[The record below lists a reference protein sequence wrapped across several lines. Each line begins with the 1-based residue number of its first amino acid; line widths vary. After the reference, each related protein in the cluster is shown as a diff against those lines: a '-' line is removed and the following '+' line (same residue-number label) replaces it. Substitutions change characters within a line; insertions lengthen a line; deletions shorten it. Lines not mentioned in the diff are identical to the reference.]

1 MILHS
6 VIPKVIPTKYESRVR
21 VGIKPGR
28 CLLIFHFL
36 QFDLDL
42 ECPTD

>member
-28 CLLIFHFL
+28 CLLIFHYSAI
-36 QFDLDL
+36 
-42 ECPTD
+42 